1 MSDRPAVRHQL
12 GHSPADA
19 MPQLPE
25 APRKRNWAVSQQ
37 TINAVLSSAIFLVL
51 TLVLAIAPVPYI
63 GWSPGSTVDLAGANA
78 NGAPALDIEGLPTT
92 PLNGELRLTTVSQTR
107 VDSHVGLFEAMFNH
121 ITPHRDVLPRKFI
134 YPPGKS
140 TAEVKA
146 QDVQMMTDAQAN
158 ALVAALRAAGQP
170 VSELPMVVG
179 VSLSGPAL
187 NRLQPGDMITKVDG
201 RAVQTVNDISTGIQ
215 AHKVGEPVVFTVQRA
230 DQEMTVTVTTVAA
243 PNNPQQPYIG
253 FRLGVGY
260 RYAPSITYGIDP
272 NIGGPSAG
280 LMFALAIYDLITEDD
295 LLSGRKVAGT
305 GGISP
310 EGTVM
315 AIGGIQEKIRGA
327 EKAGTQIFVV
337 PASNCKDLAG
347 LKTSMELVKADTL
360 REAIG
365 GLQKLKT
372 SKDGTGVPR
381 C

>member
-1 MSDRPAVRHQL
+1 MSDRPAGRHEL

-19 MPQLPE
+19 MPPLPE
-25 APRKRNWAVSQQ
+25 TPRRRRWQVSQQ
-37 TINAVLSSAIFLVL
+37 TITAVLSSVVFLVL
-51 TLVLAIAPVPYI
+51 ALVLALAPVPYT
-63 GWSPGSTVDLAGANA
+63 GWSPGSTVDLAEANA
-78 NGAPALDIEGLPTT
+78 NGAPAVQIQGLPTT

-121 ITPHRDVLPRKFI
+121 AMPHRDVLPRKFI

-146 QDVQMMTDAQAN
+146 KDLQLMTDAQAD
-158 ALVAALRAAGQP
+158 AVVAALRAAGQP

-179 VSLSGPAL
+179 VSLSGPAM

-201 RAVQTVNDISTGIQ
+201 RAVQTVNDIATAVQ
-215 AHKVGEPVVFTVQRA
+215 AHRVGEPVVFTIERA
-230 DQEMTVTVTTVAA
+230 GKAETVTVTSVAA

-260 RYAPSITYGIDP
+260 RYSPSISYGIDP

-280 LMFALAIYDLITEDD
+280 LMFALAIYDLIIEDD
-295 LLSGRKVAGT
+295 LLDGRKVAGT
-305 GGISP
+305 GGITP
-310 EGTVM
+310 EGKVQP
-315 AIGGIQEKIRGA
+315 IGGIQEKIRGA
-327 EKAGTQIFVV
+327 ERAGAQVFLV
-337 PASNCKDLAG
+337 PADNCKDLAG
-347 LKTSMELVKADTL
+347 LTTRMELVKAATL

-372 SKDGTGVPR
+372 SKDKTGVPR